1 MSDAEYGAKT
11 GKNILLLGL
20 VSFLNDIS
28 SEIIQPV
35 LPLFLSSLGGGSL
48 AVGLVGGFSEGL
60 PSLIK
65 LLSGCW
71 SDRIGRRRPL
81 VVGGYALS
89 ALGKV
94 LLAGASSWLAVF
106 LLKSLERCGK
116 GLRSAP
122 RDAMISES
130 ASADARGRGFGLH
143 RAMDSA
149 GAVMGSLLAYS
160 LWQMGLSFRSIF
172 LVAGALAL
180 LALLPF
186 AKVKESYSAPKC
198 KHSWRLSELPPD
210 LLRFLVIACLFA
222 LGNFSYMFFI
232 LRAQG
237 IFSGSQAAASA
248 ILLYALFNLTYALLA
263 LPAGIWSD
271 RIGRKRILAIGYGLF
286 ALTALGFAIVS
297 SQAGLVMLFA
307 LYGLV
312 YALVDGSE
320 RAFVSD
326 LSPPGLRGSALGLYS
341 GALGLAAIASSLLAG
356 AIWELWGQQVTFIF
370 GAGAAGMAAVGLM
383 MWRERS
389 GIQT

>member
-1 MSDAEYGAKT
+1 VSEAQSEAKT

-89 ALGKV
+89 ALGKI
-94 LLAGASSWLAVF
+94 LLAWASSWTAVF
-106 LLKSLERCGK
+106 VLKSLERCGK

-130 ASADARGRGFGLH
+130 APADARGRGFGLH

-160 LWQMGLSFRSIF
+160 LWQMGLSYSSIF

-198 KHSWRLSELPPD
+198 DIYWKLSEIPPD
-210 LLRFLVIACLFA
+210 LRRFMVIACLFA

-271 RIGRKRILAIGYGLF
+271 RIGRKRILALGYGLF

-356 AIWELWGQQVTFIF
+356 AVWELWGQQATFIF
-370 GAGAAGMAAVGLM
+370 GAATAGLAAVGLM
-383 MWRERS
+383 GWRERS

>member
-1 MSDAEYGAKT
+1 VSDAEPGAKT

-48 AVGLVGGFSEGL
+48 ALGLVGGFSEGL

-71 SDRIGRRRPL
+71 SDRMGRRKPL

-89 ALGKV
+89 ALGKI
-94 LLAGASSWLAVF
+94 LLAAASSWPAVF
-106 LLKSLERCGK
+106 ALKSLERCGK

-130 ASADARGRGFGLH
+130 ASTDARGRGFGLH

-149 GAVMGSLLAYS
+149 GAVIGSLLAYS
-160 LWQMGLSFRSIF
+160 LWQAGLSYSSIF
-172 LVAGALAL
+172 LVAGVLSL

-186 AKVKESYSAPKC
+186 AKVKESYSAPEC
-198 KHSWRLSELPPD
+198 DLHWRLSDIPPD
-210 LLRFLVIACLFA
+210 LGRFLVIACLFA

-237 IFSGSQAAASA
+237 ILSGGEAAASA

-271 RIGRKRILAIGYGLF
+271 RIGRKKVLALGYGIF

-297 SQAGLVMLFA
+297 SQTGLIMLSSF
-307 LYGLV
+307 YGLV

-326 LSPPGLRGSALGLYS
+326 LSPSGLRGSALGLYS
-341 GALGLAAIASSLLAG
+341 GALGLTAIASSLLAG
-356 AIWELWGQQVTFIF
+356 AIWELWGPQATFVF
-370 GAGAAGMAAVGLM
+370 GAVAAGMAALGLM
-383 MWRERS
+383 GWRIREER
-389 GIQT
+389 

>member
-1 MSDAEYGAKT
+1 VSDAKT
-11 GKNILLLGL
+11 GRNILLLGL
-20 VSFLNDIS
+20 VSLLNDIS

-35 LPLFLSSLGGGSL
+35 LPLFIASLGGGTL

-65 LLSGCW
+65 LFSGCW
-71 SDRIGRRRPL
+71 SDRMGRRKPL

-89 ALGKV
+89 ALGKI
-94 LLAGASSWLAVF
+94 LLAAAESWLAVF
-106 LLKSLERCGK
+106 LAKSLERCGK
-116 GLRSAP
+116 GLRSGP

-130 ASADARGRGFGLH
+130 VAPGGRGRGFGLH
-143 RAMDSA
+143 RAMDST
-149 GAVMGSLLAYS
+149 GAVIGSLLAYS
-160 LWQMGLSFRSIF
+160 LWQMGFSYSSIF
-172 LVAGALAL
+172 LVAGVLAL

-186 AKVKESYSAPKC
+186 TKVKESYSAPKC
-198 KHSWRLSELPPD
+198 EYSWRLSDIPPD
-210 LLRFLVIACLFA
+210 LGRFLAIACLFA

-237 IFSGSQAAASA
+237 IFSGAEATASA
-248 ILLYALFNLTYALLA
+248 LLLYALFNSTYALLA

-271 RIGRKRILAIGYGLF
+271 RMGRKNVLAMGYGLF
-286 ALTALGFAIVS
+286 ALTALGFSLVKS
-297 SQAGLVMLFA
+297 SAGLIILFA

-356 AIWELWGQQVTFIF
+356 AVWQWWGPEATFF
-370 GAGAAGMAAVGLM
+370 LGAGTAGTAAVGM
-383 MWRERS
+383 MVWRKRS
-389 GIQT
+389 GTQP

>member
-1 MSDAEYGAKT
+1 MSDAESEAKT
-11 GKNILLLGL
+11 SKNILLLGL

-71 SDRIGRRRPL
+71 SDRIGRRLPL

-89 ALGKV
+89 ALGKI
-94 LLAGASSWLAVF
+94 LLAGASSWPAVF
-106 LLKSLERCGK
+106 MLKILERCGK
-116 GLRSAP
+116 GLRSPP

-130 ASADARGRGFGLH
+130 APKNSRGRGFGLH

-149 GAVMGSLLAYS
+149 GAVIGSLLAYS
-160 LWQMGLSFRSIF
+160 LWQAGLSYSSIF
-172 LVAGALAL
+172 LVAGALAM

-186 AKVKESYSAPKC
+186 VKVKESYSAPKC
-198 KHSWRLSELPPD
+198 EYSWRLSDIPPD
-210 LLRFLVIACLFA
+210 LGRFLTIACLFA

-237 IFSGSQAAASA
+237 IFSGGEAAASA

-271 RIGRKRILAIGYGLF
+271 RIGRKKILALGYGLF
-286 ALTALGFAIVS
+286 ALTALGFSIVS
-297 SQAGLVMLFA
+297 SQTGLVMLFA

-356 AIWELWGQQVTFIF
+356 AIWELWGQQATFIF
-370 GAGAAGMAAVGLM
+370 GAGAAGLAALGLM
-383 MWRERS
+383 AWRERS
-389 GIQT
+389 GMQT

>member
-1 MSDAEYGAKT
+1 MSDAEPEAKT

-65 LLSGCW
+65 LFSGCW
-71 SDRIGRRRPL
+71 SDRIGRRKPL

-89 ALGKV
+89 ALGKI
-94 LLAGASSWLAVF
+94 LLALASCWPAVF
-106 LLKSLERCGK
+106 MLKILERCGK

-130 ASADARGRGFGLH
+130 APKNSRGRGFGLH

-149 GAVMGSLLAYS
+149 GAVIGSLLAYS
-160 LWQMGLSFRSIF
+160 LWQMGLSYSSIF

-186 AKVKESYSAPKC
+186 VKVKESYSASKC
-198 KHSWRLSELPPD
+198 DYSWRLSQFPPELC
-210 LLRFLVIACLFA
+210 RFLAIACLFA

-237 IFSGSQAAASA
+237 IFSGGEAAASA
-248 ILLYALFNLTYALLA
+248 ILLYALFNLIYALLA

-271 RIGRKRILAIGYGLF
+271 RIGRKKILALGYGLF

-297 SQAGLVMLFA
+297 SQTGLVMLFA

-326 LSPPGLRGSALGLYS
+326 LSPVSLRGSALGIYS
-341 GALGLAAIASSLLAG
+341 GALGLTAIASSLLAG
-356 AIWELWGQQVTFIF
+356 AIWELWGQQATFVF

-383 MWRERS
+383 VWRERS